1 MRLTVDNAPSH
12 FLNLVCTLTGA
23 EFTECKTRVIGDIRV
38 DRIVSDMTT
47 GIQVSQAFTLH
58 LIEQGKDAEGEP
70 IHDMRVTFN
79 RTVRLPWQQG
89 NRTEIVS
96 TTISG
101 PATLDLDQLGLLIE
115 FCIDRMLEQADTLRT
130 AVTEVAYV

>member
-23 EFTECKTRVIGDIRV
+23 EFTECKTRVIGDTRV
-38 DRIVSDMTT
+38 DRIHSDMTT